1 MNKEE
6 LICRLTDKQK
16 EYDWHLLPEEFTY
29 STPLQYICHKKDE
42 LGNEHGTQTIKLGK
56 ILRGDGCPICRGKGM
71 TKELFVYKANL
82 VHNNSYLYD
91 RFNYVDKRTKGII
104 FCPKHNVEFQQ
115 TPAKHLIGQGCP
127 KCRYE
132 KSAASKTKTTE
143 EFVEEANKIWGERWI
158 YTDTEYKKGQ
168 EKVSIICPIHGK
180 FWMTPNNHIHKTNPQ
195 GCPQCGKE
203 SSINSRT
210 MTFSEFV
217 EVASKV
223 HNNKYKYVESE
234 FTKASDMVGI
244 ICPIHGKFYQRGVN
258 HTCLQQGCPKC
269 SNQQSLSE
277 EEIALFLNEIIPN
290 AEIQQ
295 RNRKIINPYELDIV
309 IPSYNLAI
317 EYNGLV
323 WHSDK
328 FTKKDMEKKKI
339 VSTEDFVNK
348 ARGIFGE
355 YYDYS
360 KTDIS
365 KKDEKRRVTITCP
378 IHGDFLQN
386 MYSHLKGCG
395 CPKCGK
401 EKSAKTQT
409 FTNEEFINKCNIIHN
424 NKYIYT
430 VTRYKGATEKVDII
444 CHKHGV
450 FSQMAYSHL
459 QGHGCPKC
467 ASEQNAEN
475 LLLTKEEFIEKA
487 NKVHKGTENYHLVEY
502 KGAKVPV
509 QIICK
514 YGHTYWQMPNKH
526 LQGHSCPYCSH
537 NVSKQENEIT
547 EFLNKELNIETDNNN
562 RKILGNGKEID
573 ITIPS
578 KNTAIEFNGL
588 IWHSEQYGGNKEYYH
603 LDKTVACNSKGIRL
617 IHIFEDEWLYKKDIV
632 KSKLKEILNCSP
644 IQIKANNC
652 EIKKISK
659 RDCTDFLNNNSIQGK
674 VKSSFQYGLY
684 NKNELVSVIALK
696 KCGNKEFEILAYCNK
711 MDSYIIGGEKKML
724 NYLIEVINPN
734 RITICFDRR
743 WDNGENF
750 EKIGFK
756 YRYSSSPKYYYVVGK
771 HRKDWSEFTKNKLIE
786 QGFDKDKTVEEIME
800 ERGIYK
806 IYDCGMLI
814 FDWKRQDE

>member
-1 MNKEE
+1 
-6 LICRLTDKQK
+6 
-16 EYDWHLLPEEFTY
+16 
-29 STPLQYICHKKDE
+29 
-42 LGNEHGTQTIKLGK
+42 
-56 ILRGDGCPICRGKGM
+56 
-71 TKELFVYKANL
+71 
-82 VHNNSYLYD
+82 
-91 RFNYVDKRTKGII
+91 
-104 FCPKHNVEFQQ
+104 
-115 TPAKHLIGQGCP
+115 
-127 KCRYE
+127 
-132 KSAASKTKTTE
+132 
-143 EFVEEANKIWGERWI
+143 
-158 YTDTEYKKGQ
+158 
-168 EKVSIICPIHGK
+168 
-180 FWMTPNNHIHKTNPQ
+180 
-195 GCPQCGKE
+195 
-203 SSINSRT
+203 
-210 MTFSEFV
+210 
-217 EVASKV
+217 
-223 HNNKYKYVESE
+223 
-234 FTKASDMVGI
+234 
-244 ICPIHGKFYQRGVN
+244 
-258 HTCLQQGCPKC
+258 
-269 SNQQSLSE
+269 
-277 EEIALFLNEIIPN
+277 
-290 AEIQQ
+290 
-295 RNRKIINPYELDIV
+295 
-309 IPSYNLAI
+309 
-317 EYNGLV
+317 
-323 WHSDK
+323 
-328 FTKKDMEKKKI
+328 
-339 VSTEDFVNK
+339 
-348 ARGIFGE
+348 
-355 YYDYS
+355 
-360 KTDIS
+360 
-365 KKDEKRRVTITCP
+365 
-378 IHGDFLQN
+378 

-444 CHKHGV
+444 CPKHGV